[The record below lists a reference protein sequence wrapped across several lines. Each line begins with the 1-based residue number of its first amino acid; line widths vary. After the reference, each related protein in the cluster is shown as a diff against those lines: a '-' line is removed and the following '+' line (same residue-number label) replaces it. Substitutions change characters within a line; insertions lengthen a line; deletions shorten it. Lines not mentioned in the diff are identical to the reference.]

1 MAGKISSVKENLTQI
16 IDNFI
21 RFKSLS
27 QQVLNDKEFAAD
39 FTELS
44 QVIQES
50 NHFVSDS
57 DEIRNNLTN
66 IQNRL
71 SRDTLNIAVI
81 GRARQ
86 GKSRLLQ
93 TITGLSSEEIPDG
106 NQAFCTGVRSDIINH
121 PSASEAYAIV
131 HFLTEERFIDEN
143 IAPYFLELQKY
154 KPDLFTPMS
163 ISEFRNFVL
172 PEPGSFKAN
181 PEDITQMNLHLQHLK
196 ELQEHLSQ
204 YRDYIGRSPARI
216 TRKEI
221 REYAAQDNSQGERV
235 YFKHMAVDRVEIF
248 CRFPNSDVGA
258 LRLIDLPGL
267 GDTRIGDVERVVKAL
282 RDQVDL
288 VLFLSKPN
296 NSGAAWQDNEIH
308 LYSQARRA
316 LGEKLPIERWAF
328 WVFNHDSRPGADN
341 LTQCEVL
348 QNSMRAAQIS
358 TADNIIVDCTDSQEV
373 SSKLIDKALD
383 HLAANISRN
392 DREYTENIQ
401 ADLNNLIQDLRSN
414 IKRVQNILR
423 DDSSFDDNDSGIFDS
438 LFDELWDELREDLQA
453 CVEDGSELRQNRE
466 NPCEPLK
473 NCIESI
479 LDNEESS
486 DITISE
492 DELKKSSRRLGG
504 LGSAY
509 EDYLHQLRTG
519 LSSKMQKN
527 LDDILDKV
535 LDGTKDKLCYIL
547 SVTGRLEKR
556 FKIRDHNL
564 FSELINF
571 IDISGMS
578 KDLPTLLGGFELV
591 NNWSMS
597 YRSFIQHRIRSS
609 LNALDPLDSECLAL
623 GSPMNETQAFENLN
637 ELYRQAIYKLRTE
650 FDGIY
655 SEPNKAAFAIAEEFK
670 DIMIRPHDTKD
681 NRPRLINQWR
691 KFYRSIKGDIWP
703 EEYGNSQRKRDICSK
718 LRVPVMSLADLLNSD
733 FNFLA

>member
-1 MAGKISSVKENLTQI
+1 MIELI
-16 IDNFI
+16 I
-21 RFKSLS
+21 L
-27 QQVLNDKEFAAD
+27 
-39 FTELS
+39 
-44 QVIQES
+44 
-50 NHFVSDS
+50 
-57 DEIRNNLTN
+57 
-66 IQNRL
+66 
-71 SRDTLNIAVI
+71 
-81 GRARQ
+81 
-86 GKSRLLQ
+86 
-93 TITGLSSEEIPDG
+93 
-106 NQAFCTGVRSDIINH
+106 
-121 PSASEAYAIV
+121 
-131 HFLTEERFIDEN
+131 
-143 IAPYFLELQKY
+143 
-154 KPDLFTPMS
+154 
-163 ISEFRNFVL
+163 
-172 PEPGSFKAN
+172 
-181 PEDITQMNLHLQHLK
+181 DITQMNLHLKHLQD
-196 ELQEHLSQ
+196 LQKHLSQ

-216 TRKEI
+216 TREEI
-221 REYAAQDNSQGERV
+221 REYVAQDNARGERV
-235 YFKHMAVDRVEIF
+235 YFKHMAVDSVEIF
-248 CRFPNSDVGA
+248 CRFPNSDIGA

-288 VLFLSKPN
+288 VLFLSKPS

-328 WVFNHDSRPGADN
+328 WVSNHDSRPGADN
-341 LTQCEVL
+341 LTQCELL

-358 TADNIIVDCTDSQEV
+358 TADNIIVDCTDSEEV

-401 ADLNNLIQDLRSN
+401 ADLTKLIQDLRSN

-423 DDSSFDDNDSGIFDS
+423 DDNSFDDNDSGIFDS
-438 LFDELWDELREDLQA
+438 LFDELWDDLREDLQA

-479 LDNEESS
+479 LDSEENGN
-486 DITISE
+486 ITISE
-492 DELKKSSRRLGG
+492 DELKKSSRRVGG

-527 LDDILDKV
+527 LDDILDNV
-535 LDGTKDKLCYIL
+535 LNATKDKLCYIL

-564 FSELINF
+564 FNELINF
-571 IDISGMS
+571 IDISGMN
-578 KDLPTLLGGFELV
+578 KDLPTLLEGFELV

-597 YRSFIQHRIRSS
+597 YRSFVQHRIRSS
-609 LNALDPLDSECLAL
+609 LNALDPLDSECLSL
-623 GSPMNETQAFENLN
+623 GWPINETQAFENLN
-637 ELYRQAIYKLRTE
+637 ELYRQAIYKLRNE

-703 EEYGNSQRKRDICSK
+703 EEYGNSQRKRDICAK
-718 LRVPVMSLADLLNSD
+718 LRVPVMSLDDLLKSD

>member
-1 MAGKISSVKENLTQI
+1 
-16 IDNFI
+16 
-21 RFKSLS
+21 
-27 QQVLNDKEFAAD
+27 
-39 FTELS
+39 
-44 QVIQES
+44 
-50 NHFVSDS
+50 
-57 DEIRNNLTN
+57 
-66 IQNRL
+66 
-71 SRDTLNIAVI
+71 
-81 GRARQ
+81 
-86 GKSRLLQ
+86 
-93 TITGLSSEEIPDG
+93 
-106 NQAFCTGVRSDIINH
+106 
-121 PSASEAYAIV
+121 
-131 HFLTEERFIDEN
+131 
-143 IAPYFLELQKY
+143 
-154 KPDLFTPMS
+154 
-163 ISEFRNFVL
+163 
-172 PEPGSFKAN
+172 
-181 PEDITQMNLHLQHLK
+181 MNLHLKHLQD
-196 ELQEHLSQ
+196 LQKHLSQ

-216 TRKEI
+216 TREEI
-221 REYAAQDNSQGERV
+221 REYVAQDNARGERV
-235 YFKHMAVDRVEIF
+235 YFKHMAVDSVEIF
-248 CRFPNSDVGA
+248 CRFPNSDIGA

-288 VLFLSKPN
+288 VLFLSKPS

-341 LTQCEVL
+341 LTQCELL

-358 TADNIIVDCTDSQEV
+358 TADNIIVDCTDSEEV

-401 ADLNNLIQDLRSN
+401 ADLTKLIQDLRSN

-423 DDSSFDDNDSGIFDS
+423 DDNSFDDNDSGIFDS
-438 LFDELWDELREDLQA
+438 LFDELWDDLREDLQA

-479 LDNEESS
+479 LDSEENGN
-486 DITISE
+486 ITISE
-492 DELKKSSRRLGG
+492 DELKKSSRRVGG

-527 LDDILDKV
+527 LDDILDNV
-535 LDGTKDKLCYIL
+535 LNATKDKLCYIL

-564 FSELINF
+564 FNELINF
-571 IDISGMS
+571 IDISGMN
-578 KDLPTLLGGFELV
+578 KDLPTLLEGFELV

-597 YRSFIQHRIRSS
+597 YRSFVQHRIRSS
-609 LNALDPLDSECLAL
+609 LNALDPLDSECLSL
-623 GSPMNETQAFENLN
+623 GWPINETQAFENLN
-637 ELYRQAIYKLRTE
+637 ELYRQAIYKLRNE

-703 EEYGNSQRKRDICSK
+703 EEYGNSQRKRDICAK
-718 LRVPVMSLADLLNSD
+718 LRVPVMSLDDLLKSD